1 MNFDLTADIN
11 NIPYLLY
18 MEEQEKKER
27 LKFQVN
33 ENASSRSDRPQH
45 EDNED

>member
-27 LKFQVN
+27 EKFQVN
-33 ENASSRSDRPQH
+33 EIAFSSEDRPGKSDT
-45 EDNED
+45 EE

>member
-27 LKFQVN
+27 EKFQVN
-33 ENASSRSDRPQH
+33 EIASSRADRPGQ
-45 EDNED
+45 EDNEE

>member
-27 LKFQVN
+27 EKFQVN
-33 ENASSRSDRPQH
+33 ETASSWEDRPGKSDT
-45 EDNED
+45 EE